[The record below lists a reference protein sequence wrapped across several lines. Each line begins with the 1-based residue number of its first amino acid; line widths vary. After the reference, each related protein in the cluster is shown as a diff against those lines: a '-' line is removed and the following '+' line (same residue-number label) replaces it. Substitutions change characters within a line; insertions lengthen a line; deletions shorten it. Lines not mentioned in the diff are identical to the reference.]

1 MILKN
6 LTYEELAE
14 KIKQEHREVMVYG
27 AGAIGKI
34 VVPYFIQKYHLEPY
48 VRCFVDKDSWK
59 SGHKIQ
65 AGTGSFVIK
74 TPDELNYT
82 NPNTIILITNSH
94 FHPVI
99 KMMDEMSELDG
110 REAYVVPVMQIC
122 ERELDDKS
130 NMQIIKKSDKP
141 LIPKII
147 HYTWFS
153 GEPIPDHLEKC
164 MDSWKRYA
172 PDFEI
177 KQWNADNYNI
187 SKFPYMQQAYEQR
200 KWGYIADVA
209 RLDILYQFGGI
220 YMDTDVELVKR
231 PDELLYQTAFCG
243 FEKWGVVNMGGCSGA
258 VSGSPMIKKMLD
270 YRKNEPFIRADG
282 SLNLEPS
289 GAYETQPLVDAGLQ
303 ISGKTQVIEDMTVY
317 ASDFFHP
324 YDYMSGET
332 RMTEHTCSV
341 HHFYGAWLD
350 ESVRQQRKNAVILYS
365 RLLERMNR
373 K

>member
-1 MILKN
+1 
-6 LTYEELAE
+6 
-14 KIKQEHREVMVYG
+14 
-27 AGAIGKI
+27 
-34 VVPYFIQKYHLEPY
+34 
-48 VRCFVDKDSWK
+48 
-59 SGHKIQ
+59 
-65 AGTGSFVIK
+65 
-74 TPDELNYT
+74 
-82 NPNTIILITNSH
+82 
-94 FHPVI
+94 
-99 KMMDEMSELDG
+99 
-110 REAYVVPVMQIC
+110 
-122 ERELDDKS
+122 
-130 NMQIIKKSDKP
+130 
-141 LIPKII
+141 
-147 HYTWFS
+147 
-153 GEPIPDHLEKC
+153 
-164 MDSWKRYA
+164 
-172 PDFEI
+172 
-177 KQWNADNYNI
+177 
-187 SKFPYMQQAYEQR
+187 MQQAYEQR

-317 ASDFFHP
+317 TSDFFHP